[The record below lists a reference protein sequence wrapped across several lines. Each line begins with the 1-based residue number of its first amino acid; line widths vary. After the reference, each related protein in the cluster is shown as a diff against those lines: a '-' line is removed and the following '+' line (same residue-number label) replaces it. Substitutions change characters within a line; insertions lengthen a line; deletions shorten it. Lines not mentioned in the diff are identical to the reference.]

1 MAVQKI
7 KDLMTW
13 RVDDENDAV
22 GMIEDYKARQLSE
35 GYTVS
40 KSGYTLKTKKKN
52 GEIIDSWYIV
62 TIEFNYEVWYE

>member
-1 MAVQKI
+1 MAAQKI

-35 GYTVS
+35 GYT
-40 KSGYTLKTKKKN
+40 LKTKKKN

-62 TIEFNYEVWYE
+62 TIEFNYEV

>member
-22 GMIEDYKARQLSE
+22 GMIEDNKDRQL
-35 GYTVS
+35 
-40 KSGYTLKTKKKN
+40 
-52 GEIIDSWYIV
+52 
-62 TIEFNYEVWYE
+62 